1 MYCGYFRP
9 SVKQVLGVL
18 EWSLNFFL
26 KIGVSWGLHT
36 HAHPSLSRYYCDV
49 FVTLGQLIRVKR
61 TWPDQKPAT
70 KTKTMKR
77 EATKRRTRTILWFSR
92 SFLKLS
98 EVTDWFCDLDLSL
111 LVGIRWFWAGAFSL
125 TAQASNSRLWIKKVK
140 AKNTQEFLSHF
151 SGVFQKF
158 RFYLFK
164 SPIVS
169 QKYFKSSEVKRSTWC
184 TFDSIINWCT
194 FQWILLRSNWC
205 TFKC

>member
-1 MYCGYFRP
+1 MVPLKTLCEN
-9 SVKQVLGVL
+9 L
-18 EWSLNFFL
+18 SLV
-26 KIGVSWGLHT
+26 GGDTHT
-36 HAHPSLSRYYCDV
+36 HRPFPKPLLWCLRYIGTVD
-49 FVTLGQLIRVKR
+49 KSEENMA
-61 TWPDQKPAT
+61 WPKTAT
-70 KTKTMKR
+70 KRKTMKR

-164 SPIVS
+164 SPIVC
-169 QKYFKSSEVKRSTWC
+169 QKYFESSEVKRSTWC